1 MKNVIIHLF
10 VIIFCFINYMGHVW
24 AAQDMFIQ
32 APVMANLSAL
42 GINEIKTNVIS
53 SAPIQARINSNDFNE
68 ISWRGCTMEYPKAA
82 GLLSNDPIVML
93 IDRAQFNSFCNK
105 HACDE
110 QQMLRQAW
118 KDAFGIDIWYP
129 YYQAKKVE
137 GWVKKKC
144 SVRIFNLKGEPL
156 IEKGRVMY
164 SFKTAF

>member
-1 MKNVIIHLF
+1 MRHVIIHL
-10 VIIFCFINYMGHVW
+10 IIITSCFINHMGLAL

-42 GINEIKTNVIS
+42 GINEVKTDVIS
-53 SAPIQARINSNDFNE
+53 PATIQAEINVGYFTE

-82 GLLSNDPIVML
+82 GPVSNDPIVML
-93 IDRAQFNSFCNK
+93 IDRAQFNSFCNRS
-105 HACDE
+105 ACDD
-110 QQMLRQAW
+110 QLMLRQAW

-144 SVRIFNLKGEPL
+144 SVRIFKLKGEPL
-156 IEKGRVMY
+156 VEKGRVMY
-164 SFKTAF
+164 TFKAAF

>member
-1 MKNVIIHLF
+1 MKPVIIQLF
-10 VIIFCFINYMGHVW
+10 IITFCFINHIGHVW
-24 AAQDMFIQ
+24 AAQDMFVQ

-42 GINEIKTNVIS
+42 GLNEIKTDVIS
-53 SAPIQARINSNDFNE
+53 PTTIQAEINGDDFTE

-82 GLLSNDPIVML
+82 GLVCEDSLAIR

-105 HACDE
+105 SACDE
-110 QQMLRQAW
+110 QLILRQAW

-144 SVRIFNLKGEPL
+144 SVKIFNLKGEPL
-156 IEKGRVMY
+156 IDKGRVMY
-164 SFKTAF
+164 TFKTAF

>member
-1 MKNVIIHLF
+1 MKTFIINLF
-10 VIIFCFINYMGHVW
+10 IITSCFINHMGHVW

-42 GINEIKTNVIS
+42 GMNEVKADIIS
-53 SAPIQARINSNDFNE
+53 PATIQAAMSGNDFTE
-68 ISWRGCTMEYPKAA
+68 ISWRGSTMEYPKAA
-82 GLLSNDPIVML
+82 WPVSNDPIVML

-118 KDAFGIDIWYP
+118 KDALGIDIWYP

-144 SVRIFNLKGEPL
+144 SVRIFKLKGEPL